1 MTSNIKQIL
10 ENKLKTFDTLPF
22 LFVGAGLSRRY
33 LQTESWDGLL
43 ESYAKIAKKSDFGYR
58 MYKEDL
64 KTFETPVGENPKL
77 ASLIEHDFNKRW
89 LHDPEYERAR
99 ERHKEA
105 ALAGISP
112 FKIDIAEGLKS
123 KQENISSEYQE
134 EIELFK
140 NLSSKHISGIITTN
154 YDTFLESCF
163 NDYDVFIGQ
172 EELIFSVIQGI
183 AEIYKIHGCVTQP
196 ESIVINE
203 GDYIK
208 FINKNAYLASKILT
222 LFLEHPIIFIGYS
235 INDPNIEEI
244 LSSIVD
250 CLNEEQLEVLRE
262 RFIFVEWN
270 NSDDPDR
277 ISTFQKSF
285 KNGKRIDMTY
295 LYIKDYSWFYESL
308 TLIQSKYK
316 ASILRKLKSEIYDL
330 VLSNEPKQSLQVINL
345 EDDKLE
351 DLEIVVGVGVIRDF
365 AEKGYEGVS
374 VKEIYEDIVFDNKN
388 FDPVMIVEKALP
400 TLLRRHSNSI
410 PIYKYIKDYEEPL
423 PEQIEKERK
432 TELKQF
438 LNRGL
443 INRSRTVIIEQ
454 RSVNAIAEE
463 FELARSLEYICF
475 LSEEEINLDELCNFL
490 QTTFNENPNILELQ
504 TRQIATNFRR
514 VVKIYDF
521 LRYKN

>member
-1 MTSNIKQIL
+1 M
-10 ENKLKTFDTLPF
+10 
-22 LFVGAGLSRRY
+22 
-33 LQTESWDGLL
+33 
-43 ESYAKIAKKSDFGYR
+43 
-58 MYKEDL
+58 
-64 KTFETPVGENPKL
+64 
-77 ASLIEHDFNKRW
+77 
-89 LHDPEYERAR
+89 
-99 ERHKEA
+99 
-105 ALAGISP
+105 
-112 FKIDIAEGLKS
+112 
-123 KQENISSEYQE
+123 
-134 EIELFK
+134 
-140 NLSSKHISGIITTN
+140 
-154 YDTFLESCF
+154 
-163 NDYDVFIGQ
+163 
-172 EELIFSVIQGI
+172 
-183 AEIYKIHGCVTQP
+183 YKIHGCVTQP

-203 GDYIK
+203 EDYK
-208 FINKNAYLASKILT
+208 EFINKNAYLASKILT

-244 LSSIVD
+244 LSSIVE
-250 CLNEEQLEVLRE
+250 CLNEDQLEILRD

-316 ASILRKLKSEIYDL
+316 APILRKLKSEIYDL
-330 VLSNEPKQSLQVINL
+330 VLSNEPKQSLQVMNL

-351 DLEIVVGVGVIRDF
+351 DLEIVVGVGVIRYF

-374 VKEIYEDIVFDNKN
+374 VKEIYEDIIFDNKN
-388 FDPVMIVEKALP
+388 FDPVLIVEKALP

-423 PEQIEKERK
+423 PEQIEKEIK

-438 LNRGL
+438 LNKGL
-443 INRSRTVIIEQ
+443 INRSRTVNIEH

-490 QTTFNENPNILELQ
+490 QTTFNETPNILEIQ